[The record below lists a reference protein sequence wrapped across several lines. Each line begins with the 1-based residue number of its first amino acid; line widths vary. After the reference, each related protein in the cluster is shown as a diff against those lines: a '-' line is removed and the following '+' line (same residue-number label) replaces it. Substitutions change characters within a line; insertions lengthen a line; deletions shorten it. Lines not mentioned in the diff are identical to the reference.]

1 MEKRLIDDIYNWL
14 ENYKRYSVKQASYD
28 RLLVSCH
35 LLSHSDIS
43 EIPSGK
49 IRTEH
54 LQRYLNRLYGDGYS
68 ASTIKKQFTLLTA
81 YFKYA
86 ISQGEVQVPMYMGVE
101 IPVKQTRKNQNVRV
115 YTKAEQ
121 DRLNPILDRL
131 DNRIFG
137 AAILMLEAGLRVG
150 EVLALTWDDI
160 LWEKKA
166 VSINKTWV
174 RLATNAEAFIQDGAK
189 SETSNRTIPLSKR
202 ALDILARIRV
212 SDDTGSIYIF
222 PNEKDPMYPATY
234 SAVRHHLRI
243 ACTDAR
249 VPYKGTHAL
258 RHTFATNCYYRGC
271 DVKVL
276 SKLLGHADVAITY
289 NTYIH
294 LFGDVLDEMRK
305 VIE

>member
-14 ENYKRYSVKQASYD
+14 ENYKRYSVKQATYD

-35 LLSHSDIS
+35 LLSHSELS
-43 EIPSGK
+43 TMPSGV

-54 LQRYLNRLYGDGYS
+54 LQRYLNRLHGDGYS
-68 ASTIKKQFTLLTA
+68 ASTVKKQFTLLTA

-86 ISQGEVQVPMYMGVE
+86 MSQGDISIPMYLGVE
-101 IPVKQTRKNQNVRV
+101 MPSKQARNVTGIKA

-121 DRLNPILDRL
+121 ERLNPVLDRL
-131 DNRIFG
+131 ESRMYG
-137 AAILMLEAGLRVG
+137 AAVLMLEAGLRVG

-160 LWEKKA
+160 LWERKA

-174 RLATNAEAFIQDGAK
+174 RLATNARAFIQTGAK

-202 ALDILARIRV
+202 ALEILTKIRAQ
-212 SDDTGSIYIF
+212 DDTGSAYIF
-222 PNEKDPMYPATY
+222 PGEKDPNLPATY
-234 SAVRHHLRI
+234 SAIRYHLRE
-243 ACTDAR
+243 ACKEVN
-249 VPYKGTHAL
+249 VPYKGTHSF

-276 SKLLGHADVAITY
+276 SKLLGHADVSITY

-294 LFGDVLDEMRK
+294 LFGDALDEMRK